1 MSKFSLENEHILSYS
16 NQDMMARMARMAF
29 SDFVRRSLCPPG
41 GDNILEISFLF
52 NDNCYRLK

>member
-1 MSKFSLENEHILSYS
+1 MSQFSLENEHILCYS

-41 GDNILEISFLF
+41 GDNILKFRFSSMIIVIG
-52 NDNCYRLK
+52 

>member
-1 MSKFSLENEHILSYS
+1 MSQFSLENEHILSYS
-16 NQDMMARMARMAF
+16 NQDMMARMAF